1 MSKCRGAQDRQ
12 LASHVLAVHRDGRA
26 PRPEG
31 LSDTL
36 TPDQLRA
43 YIAEAKQHQP
53 FIPEDLTGEGVAVV
67 QVPTASTISPP
78 VVSRHC
84 PHYWAATLSMSLLSR
99 GRM

>member
-1 MSKCRGAQDRQ
+1 MSRCRGAQDRQ

-53 FIPEDLTGEGVAVV
+53 FIPEDLTGEGLPWFRFRLPA
-67 QVPTASTISPP
+67 PSRRLWCRATARTAGPL
-78 VVSRHC
+78 
-84 PHYWAATLSMSLLSR
+84 HYA
-99 GRM
+99 

>member
-1 MSKCRGAQDRQ
+1 
-12 LASHVLAVHRDGRA
+12 VLAVHRDGRA

-53 FIPEDLTGEGVAVV
+53 FIPEDLTGAPHSSPVL
-67 QVPTASTISPP
+67 TAGS
-78 VVSRHC
+78 VLLL
-84 PHYWAATLSMSLLSR
+84 AASCR
-99 GRM
+99 GRCCWSATAPGSGLSGRRHAASGCFVS

>member
-1 MSKCRGAQDRQ
+1 MSLSCINTSECSGAQDRQ

-53 FIPEDLTGEGVAVV
+53 FIPEDLTGAPCCWFRLQAYPCCATCAAVALP
-67 QVPTASTISPP
+67 PTTGLP
-78 VVSRHC
+78 
-84 PHYWAATLSMSLLSR
+84 
-99 GRM
+99 

>member
-1 MSKCRGAQDRQ
+1 MSRCRGAQDRQ

-53 FIPEDLTGEGVAVV
+53 FIPEDLTGEGSPWFRFRLPA
-67 QVPTASTISPP
+67 PSCRLWCRATARTTGP
-78 VVSRHC
+78 
-84 PHYWAATLSMSLLSR
+84 PHYP
-99 GRM
+99 